1 MYNEAAVSP
10 HPLRDISLH
19 VHEAAC
25 GRRAMFDVS
34 LVVRSL
40 RRRLATQP
48 RLRMALY
55 ALSAAASTLLL
66 RLTQMRTLKHSV
78 RLAPVSELL
87 KSVENGR
94 VHEAVVMLGACAYR
108 LADGE
113 LCRATLLPAD
123 TKLLVSLLHRHS
135 VPYRAQG
142 PPGWRAALVILVP
155 FAYLGMCGWLLH
167 RMTSDS
173 AFGGGSD
180 VTNPPAAAS
189 GEGESTQAVGWDDV
203 AGLPGI
209 KSAVMEVVDV
219 MQRPQHYAR
228 LGARCPRGVLLA
240 GPPGTG
246 KTLLARAVA
255 TEAGV
260 PFLACT
266 GSDFVEVFVGRG
278 ARRVRSLFEDAA
290 RHAPC
295 VLFIDELD
303 AIGSSRSAR
312 GLSGGS
318 EEHDQTLNQ
327 LLALMDGL
335 GSSPGIL
342 VMAATNRLT
351 ALDPALTRPGRFD
364 RVLQLTL
371 PDEDARMQILRVH
384 AAKTA
389 LENGSGN
396 GGGKSGG
403 GGQTDAILRRIAR
416 ETSGFSGAELAGV
429 VNEAAIAAVRAG
441 DEAVRS
447 SHLERAVAE
456 FKVARTP
463 MSEQATWQD
472 QEQADGP
479 VMSAEMEA
487 QLRAGVAMLR
497 AMGVPGRPSV
507 SAAGARS
514 VVEENE

>member
-1 MYNEAAVSP
+1 
-10 HPLRDISLH
+10 
-19 VHEAAC
+19 
-25 GRRAMFDVS
+25 MFDVS

-389 LENGSGN
+389 LEHGSGN

-403 GGQTDAILRRIAR
+403 GGQTDAMLRRIAR

-456 FKVARTP
+456 FKLARTP